1 MSWDGDENGGPWGR
15 NRGPRRSSASDR
27 NQPDFDDLLRK
38 SQDRIRRLIPNL
50 GRSSNLLTWIIVLGV
65 IFWLASGIYRVK
77 EGEQAAVL
85 RFGKLNRI
93 TGPGLRYRLP
103 APFEEQYVVKVSE
116 INVVQSGVEVV
127 SKKLLQGEDAPNLM
141 LTGDENIVKIIFR
154 VQWYIKDIGQFLF
167 NDPQPRETVKVAA
180 ESAVREVMAQT
191 KLADALTTGKDKII
205 QDSKRLLQRML
216 DDYKIGIQILSVN
229 LIEVNPPDK
238 VRDAF
243 LDVQRARADRE
254 RKINEAHAYRNS
266 ILPVARGEAKRIT
279 QSAEGDKQA
288 LIVRAKG
295 EAARFTSVLEAYLA
309 APEITLI
316 RLRIE
321 NAAKVLKGVPKI
333 IINGDKGSQGV
344 LPILLPTLKQMV
356 PAAEKAEK
364 EEQQ

>member
-1 MSWDGDENGGPWGR
+1 MSWDDDENGGPWGR
-15 NRGPRRSSASDR
+15 NRGPRRSGER

-38 SQDRIRRLIPNL
+38 SQDRLRNFIPNF
-50 GRSSNLLTWIIVLGV
+50 GKNSNIFVWILALGV
-65 IFWLASGIYRVK
+65 IFWLSSGFYRVK

-103 APFEEQYVVKVSE
+103 TPIEEQFLVKVSE

-154 VQWYIKDIGQFLF
+154 VQWYIKDISHFLF
-167 NDPQPRETVKVAA
+167 NDPDPRETVKFAA
-180 ESAVREVMAQT
+180 ESAVREVIAQT

-205 QDSKRLLQRML
+205 QDSKQLLQRML
-216 DDYKIGIQILSVN
+216 DDYKLGIQILNVN

-266 ILPVARGEAKRIT
+266 ILPVARGEAQRIN
-279 QSAEGDKQA
+279 QSAEADKQA
-288 LIVRAKG
+288 LIVTATG
-295 EAARFTSVLEAYLA
+295 ESARFTSVLQAYQN
-309 APEITLI
+309 APEITLD
-316 RLRIE
+316 RMRIE
-321 NAAKVLKGVPKI
+321 NAETVLKGLPKI
-333 IINGDKGSQGV
+333 IISGDKGAQAV
-344 LPILLPTLKQMV
+344 LPYLPLPALKTQK
-356 PAAEKAEK
+356 PSAEKAEK

>member
-1 MSWDGDENGGPWGR
+1 MSWDDDDNGGPWGR
-15 NRGPRRSSASDR
+15 NRGPRRSGDKKQS
-27 NQPDFDDLLRK
+27 DFDEVLRN
-38 SQDRIRRLIPNL
+38 SQERIRRLIPSFGKN
-50 GRSSNLLTWIIVLGV
+50 SNIFLWVIVFGIV
-65 IFWLASGIYRVK
+65 FWLTTGFYRVK

-103 APFEEQYVVKVSE
+103 TPIEEEFVVKVSE
-116 INVVQSGVEVV
+116 INVVQSGVEVI

-154 VQWYIKDIGQFLF
+154 VQWYIKDIAQFLF
-167 NDPQPRETVKVAA
+167 NDPDPRETVKVAA
-180 ESAVREVMAQT
+180 ESAVREVIAQT

-205 QDSKRLLQRML
+205 KDSKILLQRIL
-216 DDYKIGIQILSVN
+216 DDYKLGIQIMNVN

-266 ILPVARGEAKRIT
+266 ILPVARGEAQRII
-279 QSAEGDKQA
+279 QGAEAYKQA
-288 LIVRAKG
+288 LIVTATG
-295 EAARFTSVLEAYLA
+295 EAARFTSVLQAYQA
-309 APEITLI
+309 APEITTD

-321 NAAKVLKGVPKI
+321 NAEKVLKGMPKV
-333 IINGDKGSQGV
+333 IINGDKGTQGV
-344 LPILLPTLKQMV
+344 LPYLPIPALKK
-356 PAAEKAEK
+356 PLPSAENAEK
-364 EEQQ
+364 EVQR